1 MTIRDTHGNSG
12 RMRST
17 IRSATLIGYAELA
30 RSVGLDPHRL
40 MRRCG
45 LNPSCLSDP
54 DLRIDAAAVAKL
66 LETSAAESQVED
78 FGLRLS
84 TARRLS
90 NLGPFSLV
98 VREETTA
105 RRALE
110 TLGRYLQLH
119 SELLSIRIE
128 DAGDLVILR
137 VDIVR
142 GSRMPRRQGIE
153 LFVGYL
159 FRILQE
165 LLGPSWTPRR
175 ILFMHSAPVSLT
187 RHVAMFGR
195 IVDFDAEFNG
205 IVCGAADLA
214 GMLPSADPVMARYAR
229 QYLDAM
235 ISRPDMTLA
244 DKVRWLV
251 RDMLPLGRCSVE
263 KVAQHLGVDRRTVH
277 RHLAQSGET
286 FSSLVDEVRGEL
298 AENYLEGN
306 KGSLTDVADL
316 LGFSALSAF
325 SRWHKRHFGFTLTER
340 RSGK

>member
-1 MTIRDTHGNSG
+1 MHA
-12 RMRST
+12 T
-17 IRSATLIGYAELA
+17 IRSATLSGYLELA
-30 RSVGLDPHRL
+30 RSVGLDPNRQ
-40 MRRCG
+40 MRKCG
-45 LNPSCLSDP
+45 LEPSCLSDP
-54 DLRIDAAAVAKL
+54 DTHIDAAAVAKL
-66 LETSAAESQVED
+66 LETSAAESGVED

-90 NLGPFSLV
+90 NLGAFSLV

-110 TLGRYLQLH
+110 TLARYLQLH

-128 DAGDLVILR
+128 DADKLVILR

-142 GSRMPRRQGIE
+142 GARMPLRQAIE

-165 LLGPSWTPRR
+165 LLGPSWQPRR
-175 ILFMHSAPVSLT
+175 VLFTHPAPASLT

-195 IVDFDAEFNG
+195 IVDFEAEFNG
-205 IVCGAADLA
+205 IACAAEDLA
-214 GMLPSADPVMARYAR
+214 GQLPSADPVMARYAR

-251 RDMLPLGRCSVE
+251 RDMLPLGRCSVD

-277 RHLAQSGET
+277 RHLARSGET
-286 FSSLVDEVRGEL
+286 FSSLVDEVRAEL
-298 AENYLEGN
+298 AEGYLQGRR
-306 KGSLTDVADL
+306 GRFADVADL
-316 LGFSALSAF
+316 LGFSQLSAF
-325 SRWHKRHFGFTLTER
+325 SRWHKRHFGYSLTER
-340 RSGK
+340 RSGLKTKGSIK

>member
-1 MTIRDTHGNSG
+1 
-12 RMRST
+12 MRST

-40 MRRCG
+40 MRKCG
-45 LNPSCLSDP
+45 LDPSCLSDP
-54 DLRIDAAAVAKL
+54 EARIDAAAVANL
-66 LETSAAESQVED
+66 LESSAAEGRAED

-84 TARRLS
+84 KARRLS

-105 RRALE
+105 RRAVE

-128 DAGDLVILR
+128 DADKLVILR
-137 VDIVR
+137 VDIVPAGR
-142 GSRMPRRQGIE
+142 LPRRQGIE

-165 LLGPSWTPRR
+165 LLGPSWKPRR
-175 ILFMHSAPVSLT
+175 VRFAHAPPASLAG
-187 RHVAMFGR
+187 HIAVFGP
-195 IVDFDAEFNG
+195 IVDFDADFNG
-205 IVCGAADLA
+205 IVCGAEDLA
-214 GMLPSADPVMARYAR
+214 GQLPSADPVMARYAR

-244 DKVRWLV
+244 DKVHWLV
-251 RDMLPLGRCSVE
+251 REMLPLGRCSVE
-263 KVAQHLGVDRRTVH
+263 KVAQHLGVDRRTIH
-277 RHLAQSGET
+277 RHLASSGRT
-286 FSSLVDEVRGEL
+286 FSSLVDGVRGDL
-298 AENYLEGN
+298 AEGYLEGQ
-306 KGSLTDVADL
+306 KGRLTDVADL

-340 RSGK
+340 RNGK

>member
-1 MTIRDTHGNSG
+1 
-12 RMRST
+12 MRST

-30 RSVGLDPHRL
+30 RSVGLDPNRL

-45 LNPSCLSDP
+45 LDPSCLSDP
-54 DLRIDAAAVAKL
+54 DVRIDAAAVAKL

-84 TARRLS
+84 KARRLS

-98 VREETTA
+98 VREEITA
-105 RRALE
+105 RRAIE

-128 DAGDLVILR
+128 DAGELVMLR
-137 VDIVR
+137 VDIVP
-142 GSRMPRRQGIE
+142 GTRMPRRQGIE

-165 LLGPSWTPRR
+165 LLGPSWKPRR
-175 ILFMHSAPVSLT
+175 VLFMHSPPAIQSG
-187 RHVAMFGR
+187 HIAMFGR
-195 IVDFDAEFNG
+195 IVDFNAEFNG
-205 IVCGAADLA
+205 IACAAEDLA
-214 GMLPSADPVMARYAR
+214 GQLPSADPVMARYAR
-229 QYLDAM
+229 QYLDSM
-235 ISRPDMTLA
+235 TSRPDMTLA
-244 DKVRWLV
+244 DKVGWLV
-251 RDMLPLGRCSVE
+251 RETLPLGRCSVD

-277 RHLAQSGET
+277 RHLAQNGKT
-286 FSSLVDEVRGEL
+286 FSSLLDEVRSEL
-298 AENYLEGN
+298 AESYLEGS
-306 KGSLTDVADL
+306 KRPCTEVADL

-325 SRWHKRHFGFTLTER
+325 SRWHKNHFGFTLTQR